1 MYIQERLRAFEK
13 ELENEFSSHSWFT
26 LEELFGGSIV
36 FQDVIQEGE
45 PKMKNRIQSMY
56 LFWLKMIVEKMSE
69 NPQYR
74 HVSAIEG
81 IMKLKYHDVTL
92 VEIESMMIDFFNG
105 TGLFLSTGGG
115 TGFAYYSWHKTWS
128 LADIAGCVKRL
139 CDCYFKA
146 FGKPM
151 G

>member
-13 ELENEFSSHSWFT
+13 ELENEFSSRSLFT
-26 LEELFGGSIV
+26 VDELFVGQIDLQAIV
-36 FQDVIQEGE
+36 LEGE

-69 NPQYR
+69 APQYR

-81 IMKLKYHDVTL
+81 IMKLKYYDVTL

-105 TGLFLSTGGG
+105 TGLFLLTGGG